1 MGHYF
6 SSPGEFHES
15 LSKNDTDTSL
25 EISAPSRLPPA
36 ATGHPLLVKAKG
48 HYLYLDNGQRILD
61 GCGGAAVACI
71 GHGRKDVVKAM
82 SAQAEQFAYV
92 SWAHFEN
99 EPTQKLSDWL
109 ISSTGGRM
117 NKVYLMCSGKCL
129 RRSGVRNRVNN
140 CQHRFGCC

>member
-15 LSKNDTDTSL
+15 LSKNGTDMYS
-25 EISAPSRLPPA
+25 ESSAPSRPPPA
-36 ATGHPLLVKAKG
+36 ATGHPFLVKANG
-48 HYLYLDNGQRILD
+48 HYLYLNNGQRILD

-82 SAQAEQFAYV
+82 AAQAEEFAYV

-117 NKVYLMCSGKCL
+117 SNVYLMCSGNLPL
-129 RRSGVRNRVNN
+129 RSSRPKPN
-140 CQHRFGCC
+140 

>member
-6 SSPGEFHES
+6 SSLGEFYES
-15 LSKNDTDTSL
+15 LPKNDTDMYS
-25 EISAPSRLPPA
+25 ESSAPSHPPPA
-36 ATGHPLLVKAKG
+36 ATGHPFLVKAKG

-71 GHGRKDVVKAM
+71 GHGREDVVKAITVQ
-82 SAQAEQFAYV
+82 SEQFSYV

-117 NKVYLMCSGKCL
+117 SKVYLMCSGKFRL
-129 RRSGVRNRVNN
+129 RSGRPNRVNST
-140 CQHRFGCC
+140 QHRFGCC